1 LFPQQEEGKAMS
13 ATTEIKM
20 ATREEV
26 TAKILAAKVALGMKW
41 EEIAEMI
48 GQSPVWTAAAL
59 AGQCALSEEEAT
71 LIGEKLGLEDLD
83 IKLLQTYPYRG
94 SLTETVPT
102 DPFVY
107 RFFEIMQVYG
117 IAMKEVA
124 QEEFGDGIMSAID
137 FSIDVKREPNPN
149 GDRVEITYS
158 GKFLPYKKF

>member
-1 LFPQQEEGKAMS
+1 MS
-13 ATTEIKM
+13 TTTETKIT
-20 ATREEV
+20 TREDV

-48 GQSPVWTAAAL
+48 GQSPVWTAAAM

-83 IKLLQTYPYRG
+83 MKLLQTYPYRG
-94 SLTETVPT
+94 ALSDTVPT

-117 IAMKEVA
+117 MAMKEVA

-137 FSIDVKREPNPN
+137 FSIDVDREPDPN
-149 GDRVEITYS
+149 GDRVKITYS